1 MGANKVKLG
10 EVIKITLISLVVSV
24 CSILVYDKFFATKI
38 VTFDLKGYIA
48 TLRDLYLT
56 KQIDDSELKRKIDK
70 IEEIV
75 DKTPKRKVIITS
87 DVILG
92 GDRVENLTPELKG
105 YSTKKT
111 EIPETQ
117 SK

>member
-1 MGANKVKLG
+1 MGANKVKLR
-10 EVIKITLISLVVSV
+10 EVIKIILISLVVSV

-38 VTFDLKGYIA
+38 VTFDLKGYVA
-48 TLRDLYLT
+48 VLRDLYLT
-56 KQIDDSELKRKIDK
+56 KQIDEAELKKRIDK

-75 DKTPKRKVIITS
+75 VKTPKRKVIITS